1 MEKKYKDLY
10 IIEILILVLYLFGK
24 FLIINNYFFLL
35 QYFDLIF
42 YLLLFVFLYFK
53 YGIARDNNYLTKISV
68 RYVIISLLS
77 YILIIYGFGLFTGF
91 TKSIYDISF
100 LGVIRNVFPV
110 ILSVIFRELIRFS
123 VAYNSKKDIKP
134 FVLLTIIYI
143 VIDILNLSFGSSFA
157 TFYQIFQF
165 VCLIVL
171 PAIAKQMLLSYIT
184 YNINYIPS
192 MIYSLAFEVAPFV
205 LPIYPDL
212 GDYLNAVI
220 GLLFPFL
227 VFFAIK
233 KLVNYKEKTVIKVRG
248 YFFKIMV
255 IPLIA
260 FLLVIIFLVSGLFSY
275 KMIAI
280 GSDSMNPIYYRGDA
294 VIYQKTDAQNIKK
307 GDILVFEY
315 NSSVITHRVVNI
327 INNGGTLYFQT
338 KGDNNEKADLELVN
352 EDNVL
357 GKVRYIVK
365 YVGYPTVWLNEKF

>member
-1 MEKKYKDLY
+1 M
-10 IIEILILVLYLFGK
+10 
-24 FLIINNYFFLL
+24 
-35 QYFDLIF
+35 
-42 YLLLFVFLYFK
+42 
-53 YGIARDNNYLTKISV
+53 
-68 RYVIISLLS
+68 
-77 YILIIYGFGLFTGF
+77 
-91 TKSIYDISF
+91 
-100 LGVIRNVFPV
+100 
-110 ILSVIFRELIRFS
+110 
-123 VAYNSKKDIKP
+123 
-134 FVLLTIIYI
+134 
-143 VIDILNLSFGSSFA
+143 
-157 TFYQIFQF
+157 
-165 VCLIVL
+165 
-171 PAIAKQMLLSYIT
+171 
-184 YNINYIPS
+184 
-192 MIYSLAFEVAPFV
+192 
-205 LPIYPDL
+205 
-212 GDYLNAVI
+212 
-220 GLLFPFL
+220 
-227 VFFAIK
+227 
-233 KLVNYKEKTVIKVRG
+233 IKVRG